1 MNEAT
6 ISTLASQAFLT
17 AFKVSAPVL
26 LAALAVGVI
35 VSILQAATQI
45 QEMTL
50 TFVPKMLAIAA
61 VLLLAGPWMMRTMTG
76 FARQLFSMLPTLAK

>member
-6 ISTLASQAFLT
+6 VSAIASQAMAV

-26 LAALAVGVI
+26 LTALAVGAVI
-35 VSILQAATQI
+35 SVLQAATQI

-50 TFVPKMLAIAA
+50 TFVPKVLAIAA
-61 VLLLAGPWMMRTMTG
+61 VLLLTGPWMMRTMTG
-76 FARQLFSMLPTLAK
+76 FARQLFAMLPALVK

>member
-6 ISTLASQAFLT
+6 VGAIASQAMAV

-26 LAALAVGVI
+26 LAALTVGVI
-35 VSILQAATQI
+35 ISVLQAATQI

-50 TFVPKMLAIAA
+50 TFVPKVLAIAA

-76 FARQLFSMLPTLAK
+76 FARQLFAMLPMLAK